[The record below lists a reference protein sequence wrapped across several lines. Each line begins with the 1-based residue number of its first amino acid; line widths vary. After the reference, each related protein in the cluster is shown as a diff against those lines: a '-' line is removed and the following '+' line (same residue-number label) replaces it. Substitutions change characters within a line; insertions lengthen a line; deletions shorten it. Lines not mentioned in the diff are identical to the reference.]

1 MQTTAPRARMMNW
14 QLFLEIDMKEK
25 SLLPFIVFKGGK
37 LKRRMVEGPWL
48 SKSELSV
55 PSGAVSGDWDG

>member
-1 MQTTAPRARMMNW
+1 MQTTAPRARLMNW
-14 QLFLEIDMKEK
+14 QLFLEIDMTEK

-48 SKSELSV
+48 SQRR
-55 PSGAVSGDWDG
+55 ARVSISA